1 LPLTQFYHFVITLAD
16 AIVPDLELDGTA
28 DRRYQI
34 VETPQRGW
42 AISEDRRPIALAD
55 EQQARLAQ
63 LLAALER
70 LPDPGV
76 DQALAAAMAPGS
88 ASSFRLATSSEPT
101 AGGSI
106 RRPAGC
112 LYFRSADRTTKDLR
126 SKCAEPSVER
136 YFIYFCMRFLSV

>member
-76 DQALAAAMAPGS
+76 DQALAGS
-88 ASSFRLATSSEPT
+88 DGTWVSVVVQTGDQQRAYRWWVHP
-101 AGGSI
+101 
-106 RRPAGC
+106 PAGWLLIFSIC
-112 LYFRSADRTTKDLR
+112 RPNYKRLTQ
-126 SKCAEPSVER
+126 
-136 YFIYFCMRFLSV
+136 